1 MIKWFQRQKQWGA
14 NPFIENN
21 EFSEIRSDDWWIDQI
36 RKHRDQFREVKKIMK
51 EKRAMARM
59 PDRPNSQ
66 DLKSRLDAVNPR
78 PNFQQSQPQET
89 KQEAGKR
96 YDVGKLR
103 YDLVPVDALK
113 EVVKVYT
120 KGAEKY
126 ADRNWEKGM
135 SWSRVVGPLMRHLEA
150 FRQGELIDAET
161 GCYHTA
167 MIAWNAMALCSYHM
181 RNIGTNDLGWEHYE
195 NKEVPKDKSE

>member
-1 MIKWFQRQKQWGA
+1 MIFGL
-14 NPFIENN
+14 PLD
-21 EFSEIRSDDWWIDQI
+21 EIRNK
-36 RKHRDQFREVKKIMK
+36 RYREVKKMMK
-51 EKRAMARM
+51 EKRAMARKFF
-59 PDRPNSQ
+59 DGVTTTSVLEN
-66 DLKSRLDAVNPR
+66 K
-78 PNFQQSQPQET
+78 ET
-89 KQEAGKR
+89 KQEPGKR

-113 EVVKVYT
+113 EVVRVYS

-181 RNIGTNDLGWEHYE
+181 RGIGTNDLGWEHY
-195 NKEVPKDKSE
+195 NKQEVQKKEQNESRTNKSDS